1 MVRIICLSSV
11 NPYANADESQVY
23 VPTVMR
29 SGKYRFFFF
38 SNESAEPRHIHVESD
53 DNHAKFWLEPLDL
66 AKSVGYKNIELSEI
80 RRLIQENILIL
91 KASWDAH
98 FGS

>member
-1 MVRIICLSSV
+1 VS
-11 NPYANADESQVY
+11 PEF
-23 VPTVMR
+23 P
-29 SGKYRFFFF
+29 
-38 SNESAEPRHIHVESD
+38 EPRHIHVESD
-53 DNHAKFWLEPLDL
+53 DNYAKFWLEPLDL

-80 RRLIQENILIL
+80 RRLIQENMLLL

>member
-1 MVRIICLSSV
+1 
-11 NPYANADESQVY
+11 
-23 VPTVMR
+23 MR

-38 SNESAEPRHIHVESD
+38 SNEGLERRHIHVESD

-66 AKSVGYKNIELSEI
+66 ADSVGYKSIELSEI
-80 RRLIQENILIL
+80 RRLIQENMLLL

>member
-1 MVRIICLSSV
+1 MLQILWNLVRVTDFHCACPPNFV
-11 NPYANADESQVY
+11 
-23 VPTVMR
+23 
-29 SGKYRFFFF
+29 
-38 SNESAEPRHIHVESD
+38 HVESD
-53 DNHAKFWLEPLDL
+53 DNYAKFWLEPLDL

-80 RRLIQENILIL
+80 RRLIQENMLLL

>member
-1 MVRIICLSSV
+1 MTIKSLSSSTIKRD
-11 NPYANADESQVY
+11 A
-23 VPTVMR
+23 R
-29 SGKYRFFFF
+29 G
-38 SNESAEPRHIHVESD
+38 HIHVESD
-53 DNHAKFWLEPLDL
+53 DNYVKFWLEPLDL

-80 RRLIQENILIL
+80 RRMIQENLLLL